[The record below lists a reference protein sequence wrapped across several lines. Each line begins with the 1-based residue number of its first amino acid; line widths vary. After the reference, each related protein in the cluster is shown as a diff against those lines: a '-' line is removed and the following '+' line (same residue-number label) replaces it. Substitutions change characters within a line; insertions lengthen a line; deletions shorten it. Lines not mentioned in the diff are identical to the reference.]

1 MKKTFAS
8 LLANG
13 YYVLFYRGSKSAAY
27 RAKALYG
34 FDNAII
40 LRHRRWGFVALGASD
55 SGYLGEFGTAE
66 IYADLLCGFCPDVF
80 KEVYLDEKTPC
91 WQCPQG

>member
-1 MKKTFAS
+1 MKKTFKN
-8 LLANG
+8 LLVNG

-40 LRHRRWGFVALGASD
+40 LRHHRWGFVALGAPD
-55 SGYLGEFGTAE
+55 SGYLGEFGTSE
-66 IYADLLCGFCPDVF
+66 VWHDLMCEHAPKFFEEMIV
-80 KEVYLDEKTPC
+80 
-91 WQCPQG
+91 